1 MGNPTATPPTPPAP
15 PRNALLNPSPGFTAI
30 QGGLPLF
37 NSDQIMGA
45 IGCSGGTAPQDEQVC
60 KAGLDTLGK

>member
-1 MGNPTATPPTPPAP
+1 
-15 PRNALLNPSPGFTAI
+15 
-30 QGGLPLF
+30 
-37 NSDQIMGA
+37 MGA